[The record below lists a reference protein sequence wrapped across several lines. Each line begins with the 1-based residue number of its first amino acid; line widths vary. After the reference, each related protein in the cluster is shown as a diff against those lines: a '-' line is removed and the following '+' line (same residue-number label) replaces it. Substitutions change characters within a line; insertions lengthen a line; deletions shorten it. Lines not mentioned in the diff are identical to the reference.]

1 MKVFKPLKKMI
12 LYLILAILLLVI
24 QAICEL
30 NLPSYTSNIINIG
43 IGNKGIES
51 TFPTVLRE
59 QEMSKILVNVN
70 EEDEKK
76 ILNNYNLISLS
87 SISKKEYLVYKNKY
101 PIIDNENIY
110 LYNNK
115 VDISNVM
122 GDAIFNYLNQD
133 KKIDMSLK
141 NASILNYIE
150 NEYKIVGVDTAKIQ
164 SNYIFKTGL
173 IMVLITLLCMVASIG
188 VSYLSSRIASKY
200 AKELRSNV
208 FSKILTFSTVDMK
221 KFGTSSLIT
230 RTTNDI
236 NRVQMLIIMF
246 LRIVVYA
253 PIMGVG
259 AILKVLNSN
268 ASLTWIIGLGI
279 VCIVSLMLTLLFI
292 ALPKFEVV
300 QKLIDKLNLT
310 TREIVTGIPVIRA
323 FSNQRYEE
331 KRFDKVN
338 RDLEKTNL
346 FVERLMSLINPMI
359 SLVMNGVT
367 LLILWEGAKKID
379 IGVINFGDVFALIQ
393 YAMQIIASFIMLS
406 MVSIMIPRAMVS
418 IKRISEI
425 LNYNVSIKDGED
437 AKDIKE
443 VEGLIEFKNVSFK
456 YPNAKEEVL
465 SNINFTAEVGK
476 TTAIIGS
483 TGSGKSTLV
492 NLLPRLYDVTSGE
505 IKLDGV
511 DIKNIKLHDLR
522 NNIGYIAQKGVL
534 FSGTIKSNIKY
545 GNSSISDKQM
555 IFASNVALADEFINS
570 KEGGYNYKI
579 AQGGTNVSGGQKQRL
594 SIARAIAKK
603 PKVYI
608 FDDSF
613 SALDFKTDAKLRKNI
628 KEKLGN
634 VTTLIVAQRISTIMH
649 ADKIVVLEN
658 GKVVGIGTHKELMKK
673 CKVYKEIAT
682 SQLSKEELAWD
693 QERIQMIR

>member
-1 MKVFKPLKKMI
+1 MKVFRPLKKMI
-12 LYLILAILLLVI
+12 LCLFLTVLLLIV

-51 TFPTVLRE
+51 MFPMVLRE

-70 EEDEKK
+70 EKDEKK
-76 ILNNYNLISLS
+76 VLDSYNLISLAN
-87 SISKKEYLVYKNKY
+87 ISKKEYLTYKEKY

-115 VDISNVM
+115 EDISNVM
-122 GDAIFNYLNQD
+122 GDAIFNYLNQN
-133 KKIDMSLK
+133 KKIDMTLK
-141 NASILNYIE
+141 TTSILNYIE
-150 NEYKIVGVDTAKIQ
+150 SEYKVVGVDPGKIQ

-173 IMVLITLLCMVASIG
+173 IMILITLLCMAASIG

-200 AKELRSNV
+200 AKELRSSV

-236 NRVQMLIIMF
+236 NRVQMLVIMF
-246 LRIVVYA
+246 LRVVVYA
-253 PIMGVG
+253 PIMGIG

-279 VCIVSLMLTLLFI
+279 VCIISLMLTLLFI

-323 FSNQRYEE
+323 FSNQKHEE

-338 RDLEKTNL
+338 SDLEKTNL
-346 FVERLMSLINPMI
+346 FVERLMSLVNPMI

-393 YAMQIIASFIMLS
+393 YAIQIIASFIMLS

-418 IKRISEI
+418 IKRISEL
-425 LNYNVSIKDGED
+425 LNYNVSIKDSEN

-443 VEGLIEFKNVSFK
+443 VEGLIEFRNVSFK

-511 DIKNIKLHDLR
+511 DIKDIKLHDLR
-522 NNIGYIAQKGVL
+522 DNIGYIAQKGVL

-555 IFASNVALADEFINS
+555 VFASNIALADEFINS
-570 KEGGYNYKI
+570 KEEGYNYKI

-603 PKVYI
+603 PKVYV

-682 SQLSKEELAWD
+682 SQLSKEELA
-693 QERIQMIR
+693 

>member
-115 VDISNVM
+115 ENISNVM

-682 SQLSKEELAWD
+682 SQLSKEELA
-693 QERIQMIR
+693 

>member
-70 EEDEKK
+70 HKDEKK
-76 ILNNYNLISLS
+76 ILNSYNLISLT

-115 VDISNVM
+115 ENISNVM

-555 IFASNVALADEFINS
+555 IFASNVSLADEFINS

-682 SQLSKEELAWD
+682 SQLSKEELA
-693 QERIQMIR
+693 

>member
-12 LYLILAILLLVI
+12 LYLSLAILLLVI

-51 TFPTVLRE
+51 MSPTVLRE
-59 QEMSKILVNVN
+59 QEMGKILVNVN
-70 EEDEKK
+70 HKDEKK
-76 ILNNYNLISLS
+76 ILNNYNLISLT
-87 SISKKEYLVYKNKY
+87 SISKKEYLAYKNKY

-115 VDISNVM
+115 EDISNVM

-425 LNYNVSIKDGED
+425 LNYNVSIKDSED

-522 NNIGYIAQKGVL
+522 DNIGYIAQKGVL

-682 SQLSKEELAWD
+682 SQLSKEELA
-693 QERIQMIR
+693 

>member
-511 DIKNIKLHDLR
+511 DIKNIKLYDLR

-682 SQLSKEELAWD
+682 SQLSKEELA
-693 QERIQMIR
+693 

>member
-70 EEDEKK
+70 EEDEKM
-76 ILNNYNLISLS
+76 ILNNYNLISLT

-323 FSNQRYEE
+323 FGNQRYEE

-425 LNYNVSIKDGED
+425 LNYNVSIKDDED

-682 SQLSKEELAWD
+682 SQLSKEELA
-693 QERIQMIR
+693 

>member
-12 LYLILAILLLVI
+12 LYLSLAILLLVI

-51 TFPTVLRE
+51 MFPTVLRE
-59 QEMSKILVNVN
+59 QEMGKILVNVN
-70 EEDEKK
+70 HKDEKK
-76 ILNNYNLISLS
+76 ILNNYNLISLT
-87 SISKKEYLVYKNKY
+87 SISKKEYLAYKNKY

-115 VDISNVM
+115 EDISNVM

-188 VSYLSSRIASKY
+188 VSYLSARIASKY

-425 LNYNVSIKDGED
+425 LNYNVSIKDSEE

-522 NNIGYIAQKGVL
+522 DNIGYIAQKGVL

-628 KEKLGN
+628 KEKLGD

-649 ADKIVVLEN
+649 ADKIVVLED

-682 SQLSKEELAWD
+682 SQLSKEELA
-693 QERIQMIR
+693 

>member
-1 MKVFKPLKKMI
+1 MKVFRPLKKMI
-12 LYLILAILLLVI
+12 LCLFLTVLLLVV

-51 TFPTVLRE
+51 MFPMVLRE

-70 EEDEKK
+70 EKDEKK
-76 ILNNYNLISLS
+76 VLDSYNLISLAN
-87 SISKKEYLVYKNKY
+87 ISKKEYLTYKEKY

-115 VDISNVM
+115 EDISNVM
-122 GDAIFNYLNQD
+122 GDAIFNYLNQN
-133 KKIDMSLK
+133 KKIDMTLK
-141 NASILNYIE
+141 TTSILNYIE
-150 NEYKIVGVDTAKIQ
+150 SEYKVVGVDTGKIQ

-173 IMVLITLLCMVASIG
+173 IMILITLLCMAASIG

-200 AKELRSNV
+200 AKELRSSV

-236 NRVQMLIIMF
+236 NRVQMLVIMF
-246 LRIVVYA
+246 LRVVVYA
-253 PIMGVG
+253 PIMGIG

-279 VCIVSLMLTLLFI
+279 VCIISLMLTLLFI

-323 FSNQRYEE
+323 FSNQKHEE

-338 RDLEKTNL
+338 SDLEKTNL

-393 YAMQIIASFIMLS
+393 YAIQIIASFIMLS

-418 IKRISEI
+418 IKRISEL
-425 LNYNVSIKDGED
+425 LNYNVSIKDSEN

-443 VEGLIEFKNVSFK
+443 VEGLIEFRNVSFK

-522 NNIGYIAQKGVL
+522 DNIGYIAQKGVL
-534 FSGTIKSNIKY
+534 FSGTVKSNIKY

-555 IFASNVALADEFINS
+555 VFASNIALADEFINS
-570 KEGGYNYKI
+570 KEEGYNYKI

-603 PKVYI
+603 PKVYV

-682 SQLSKEELAWD
+682 SQLSKEELA
-693 QERIQMIR
+693 

>member
-70 EEDEKK
+70 HKDEKK

-87 SISKKEYLVYKNKY
+87 TISKKEYLVYKNKY

-115 VDISNVM
+115 ENISNVM

-682 SQLSKEELAWD
+682 SQLSKEELA
-693 QERIQMIR
+693 

>member
-59 QEMSKILVNVN
+59 QEMSKILVNVDHK
-70 EEDEKK
+70 DEKK
-76 ILNNYNLISLS
+76 ILNNYNLISLT

-682 SQLSKEELAWD
+682 SQLSKEELA
-693 QERIQMIR
+693 

>member
-87 SISKKEYLVYKNKY
+87 TISKKEYLVYKNKY

-682 SQLSKEELAWD
+682 SQLSKEELA
-693 QERIQMIR
+693 

>member
-1 MKVFKPLKKMI
+1 MKVFRPLKKMI
-12 LYLILAILLLVI
+12 LCLFLTVLLLVV

-51 TFPTVLRE
+51 MFPMVLRE

-76 ILNNYNLISLS
+76 VLDSYNLISLAN
-87 SISKKEYLVYKNKY
+87 ISKKEYLTYKEKY

-115 VDISNVM
+115 EDISNVM
-122 GDAIFNYLNQD
+122 GDAIFNYLNQN
-133 KKIDMSLK
+133 KKIDMTLK
-141 NASILNYIE
+141 TTSILNYIE
-150 NEYKIVGVDTAKIQ
+150 SEYKVVGVDTGKIQ

-173 IMVLITLLCMVASIG
+173 IMILITLLCMVVSIG

-200 AKELRSNV
+200 AKELRSSV

-236 NRVQMLIIMF
+236 NRVQMLVIMF
-246 LRIVVYA
+246 LRVVVYA
-253 PIMGVG
+253 PIMGIG

-279 VCIVSLMLTLLFI
+279 VCIISLMLTLLFI

-323 FSNQRYEE
+323 FSNQKHEE

-338 RDLEKTNL
+338 SDLEKTNL
-346 FVERLMSLINPMI
+346 FVERLMSLVNPMI

-393 YAMQIIASFIMLS
+393 YAIQIIASFIMLS

-418 IKRISEI
+418 IKRISEL
-425 LNYNVSIKDGED
+425 LNYNVSIKDSEN

-511 DIKNIKLHDLR
+511 DIKDIKLHDLR
-522 NNIGYIAQKGVL
+522 DNIGYIAQKGVL
-534 FSGTIKSNIKY
+534 FSGTVKSNIKY

-555 IFASNVALADEFINS
+555 VFASNIALADEFINS
-570 KEGGYNYKI
+570 KEEGYNYKI

-682 SQLSKEELAWD
+682 SQLSKEELA
-693 QERIQMIR
+693 

>member
-1 MKVFKPLKKMI
+1 MKVFRPLKKMI
-12 LYLILAILLLVI
+12 LCLFLTVLLLIV

-51 TFPTVLRE
+51 MFPMVLRE

-70 EEDEKK
+70 EKDEKK
-76 ILNNYNLISLS
+76 VLDSYNLISLAN
-87 SISKKEYLVYKNKY
+87 ISKKEYLTYKEKY

-115 VDISNVM
+115 EDISNVM
-122 GDAIFNYLNQD
+122 GDAIFNYLNQN
-133 KKIDMSLK
+133 KKIDMTLK
-141 NASILNYIE
+141 TTSILNYIE
-150 NEYKIVGVDTAKIQ
+150 SEYKVVGVDTGKIQ
-164 SNYIFKTGL
+164 SNYIFRTGL
-173 IMVLITLLCMVASIG
+173 IMILITLLCMAASIG

-200 AKELRSNV
+200 AKELRSSV

-236 NRVQMLIIMF
+236 NRVQMLVIMF
-246 LRIVVYA
+246 LRVVVYA
-253 PIMGVG
+253 PIMGIG

-279 VCIVSLMLTLLFI
+279 VCIISLMLTLLFI

-323 FSNQRYEE
+323 FSNQKHEE

-338 RDLEKTNL
+338 SDLEKTNL

-367 LLILWEGAKKID
+367 LLILWDGAKKID

-393 YAMQIIASFIMLS
+393 YAIQIIASFIMLS

-418 IKRISEI
+418 IKRISEL
-425 LNYNVSIKDGED
+425 LNYNVSIKDSEN

-443 VEGLIEFKNVSFK
+443 VEGLIEFRNVSFK

-511 DIKNIKLHDLR
+511 DIKDIKLHDLR
-522 NNIGYIAQKGVL
+522 DNIGYIAQKGVL
-534 FSGTIKSNIKY
+534 FSGTVKSNIKY

-555 IFASNVALADEFINS
+555 VFASNIALADEFINS
-570 KEGGYNYKI
+570 KEEGYNYKI

-682 SQLSKEELAWD
+682 SQLSKEELA
-693 QERIQMIR
+693 

>member
-1 MKVFKPLKKMI
+1 MKVFRPLKKMI
-12 LYLILAILLLVI
+12 LCLFLTVLLLIV

-51 TFPTVLRE
+51 MFPMVLRE

-70 EEDEKK
+70 EKDEKK
-76 ILNNYNLISLS
+76 VLDSYNLISLAN
-87 SISKKEYLVYKNKY
+87 ISKKEYLTYKEKY

-115 VDISNVM
+115 EDISNVM
-122 GDAIFNYLNQD
+122 GDAIFNYLNQN
-133 KKIDMSLK
+133 KKIDMTLK
-141 NASILNYIE
+141 TTSILNYIE
-150 NEYKIVGVDTAKIQ
+150 SEYKVVGVDTGKIQ

-173 IMVLITLLCMVASIG
+173 IMILITLLCMVVSIG

-200 AKELRSNV
+200 AKELRSSV

-236 NRVQMLIIMF
+236 NRVQMLVIMF
-246 LRIVVYA
+246 LRVVVYA
-253 PIMGVG
+253 PIMGIG

-279 VCIVSLMLTLLFI
+279 VCIISLMLTLLFI

-323 FSNQRYEE
+323 FSNQKHEE
-331 KRFDKVN
+331 KRFGKVN

-346 FVERLMSLINPMI
+346 FVERLMSLVNPMI

-393 YAMQIIASFIMLS
+393 YAIQIIASFIMLS

-418 IKRISEI
+418 IKRISEL
-425 LNYNVSIKDGED
+425 LNYNVSIKDSEN

-443 VEGLIEFKNVSFK
+443 VEGLIEFRNVSFK

-511 DIKNIKLHDLR
+511 DIKDIKLHDLR
-522 NNIGYIAQKGVL
+522 DNIGYIAQKGVL
-534 FSGTIKSNIKY
+534 FSGTVKSNIKY

-555 IFASNVALADEFINS
+555 VFASNIALADEFINS
-570 KEGGYNYKI
+570 KEEGYNYKI

-682 SQLSKEELAWD
+682 SQLSKEELA
-693 QERIQMIR
+693 

>member
-76 ILNNYNLISLS
+76 ILNNYNLISLT

-115 VDISNVM
+115 ENISNVM

-465 SNINFTAEVGK
+465 SNINFTAEIGK

-682 SQLSKEELAWD
+682 SQLSKEELA
-693 QERIQMIR
+693 

>member
-87 SISKKEYLVYKNKY
+87 SISKKEYLAYKNKY

-511 DIKNIKLHDLR
+511 DIKNIKLYDLR

-682 SQLSKEELAWD
+682 SQLSKEELA
-693 QERIQMIR
+693 

>member
-1 MKVFKPLKKMI
+1 MKVFRPLKKMI
-12 LYLILAILLLVI
+12 LCLFLTVLLLVV

-51 TFPTVLRE
+51 MFPMVLRE

-70 EEDEKK
+70 EKDEKK
-76 ILNNYNLISLS
+76 VLDSYNLISLAN
-87 SISKKEYLVYKNKY
+87 ISKKEYLTYKEKY

-115 VDISNVM
+115 DDISNVM
-122 GDAIFNYLNQD
+122 GDAIFNYLNQN
-133 KKIDMSLK
+133 KKIDMTLK
-141 NASILNYIE
+141 TTSILNYIE
-150 NEYKIVGVDTAKIQ
+150 SEYKVVGVDTGKIQ

-173 IMVLITLLCMVASIG
+173 IMILITLLCMAASIG

-200 AKELRSNV
+200 AKELRSSV

-236 NRVQMLIIMF
+236 NRVQMLVIMF
-246 LRIVVYA
+246 LRVVVYA
-253 PIMGVG
+253 PIMGIG

-279 VCIVSLMLTLLFI
+279 VCIISLMLTLLFI

-323 FSNQRYEE
+323 FSNQKHEE

-338 RDLEKTNL
+338 SDLEKTNL
-346 FVERLMSLINPMI
+346 FVERLMSLVNPMI

-393 YAMQIIASFIMLS
+393 YAIQIIASFIMLS

-511 DIKNIKLHDLR
+511 DIKDIKLHDLR
-522 NNIGYIAQKGVL
+522 DNIGYIAQKGVL
-534 FSGTIKSNIKY
+534 FSGTVKSNIKY

-555 IFASNVALADEFINS
+555 VFASNIALADEFINS
-570 KEGGYNYKI
+570 KEEGYNYKI

-603 PKVYI
+603 PKVYV

-682 SQLSKEELAWD
+682 SQLSKEELA
-693 QERIQMIR
+693 

>member
-1 MKVFKPLKKMI
+1 MKVFRPLKKMI
-12 LYLILAILLLVI
+12 LCLFLTVLLLIV

-51 TFPTVLRE
+51 MFPMVLRE

-76 ILNNYNLISLS
+76 VLDSYNLISLAN
-87 SISKKEYLVYKNKY
+87 ISKKEYLTYKEKY

-115 VDISNVM
+115 EDISNVM
-122 GDAIFNYLNQD
+122 GDAIFNYLNQN
-133 KKIDMSLK
+133 KKIDMTLK
-141 NASILNYIE
+141 TTSILNYIE
-150 NEYKIVGVDTAKIQ
+150 SEYKVVGVDTGKIQ

-173 IMVLITLLCMVASIG
+173 IMILITLLCMAASIG
-188 VSYLSSRIASKY
+188 VNYLSSRIASKY
-200 AKELRSNV
+200 AKELRSSV

-236 NRVQMLIIMF
+236 NRVQMLVIMF
-246 LRIVVYA
+246 LRVVVYA
-253 PIMGVG
+253 PIMGIG

-279 VCIVSLMLTLLFI
+279 VCIISLMLTLLFI

-323 FSNQRYEE
+323 FSNQKHEE

-338 RDLEKTNL
+338 SDLEKTNL

-393 YAMQIIASFIMLS
+393 YAIQIIASFIMLS

-418 IKRISEI
+418 IKRISEL
-425 LNYNVSIKDGED
+425 LNYNVSIKDSEN

-443 VEGLIEFKNVSFK
+443 VEGLIEFRDVSFK

-511 DIKNIKLHDLR
+511 DIKDIKLHDLR
-522 NNIGYIAQKGVL
+522 DNIGYIAQKGVL
-534 FSGTIKSNIKY
+534 FSGTVKSNIKY

-555 IFASNVALADEFINS
+555 VFASNIALADEFINS
-570 KEGGYNYKI
+570 KEEGYNYKI

-603 PKVYI
+603 PKVYV

-682 SQLSKEELAWD
+682 SQLSKEELA
-693 QERIQMIR
+693 

>member
-1 MKVFKPLKKMI
+1 MEVFRPLKKMI
-12 LYLILAILLLVI
+12 LCLFLTVLLLVV

-51 TFPTVLRE
+51 MFPMVLRE
-59 QEMSKILVNVN
+59 QEMSKILANVS

-76 ILNNYNLISLS
+76 VLDSYNLISLAN
-87 SISKKEYLVYKNKY
+87 ISKKEYLTYKEKY

-115 VDISNVM
+115 EDISNVM
-122 GDAIFNYLNQD
+122 GDAIFNYLNQN
-133 KKIDMSLK
+133 KKIDMTLK
-141 NASILNYIE
+141 TTSILNYIE
-150 NEYKIVGVDTAKIQ
+150 SEYKVVGVDTGKIQ

-173 IMVLITLLCMVASIG
+173 IMILITLLCMAASIG

-200 AKELRSNV
+200 AKELRSSV

-236 NRVQMLIIMF
+236 NRVQMLVIMF
-246 LRIVVYA
+246 LRVVVYA
-253 PIMGVG
+253 PIMGIG

-279 VCIVSLMLTLLFI
+279 VCIISLMLTLLFI

-323 FSNQRYEE
+323 FSNQKHEE

-338 RDLEKTNL
+338 SDLEKTNL

-393 YAMQIIASFIMLS
+393 YAIQIIASFIMLS

-418 IKRISEI
+418 IKRISEL
-425 LNYNVSIKDGED
+425 LNYNVSIKDSEN

-511 DIKNIKLHDLR
+511 DIKDIKLHDLR
-522 NNIGYIAQKGVL
+522 DNIGYIAQKGVL
-534 FSGTIKSNIKY
+534 FSGTVKSNIKY

-555 IFASNVALADEFINS
+555 VFASNIALADEFINS
-570 KEGGYNYKI
+570 KEEGYNYKI

-682 SQLSKEELAWD
+682 SQLSKEELA
-693 QERIQMIR
+693 

>member
-70 EEDEKK
+70 HKDEKK

-87 SISKKEYLVYKNKY
+87 TISKKEYLVYKNKY

-115 VDISNVM
+115 EDISNVM

-511 DIKNIKLHDLR
+511 DIKNIKLYDLR

-682 SQLSKEELAWD
+682 SQLSKEELA
-693 QERIQMIR
+693 

>member
-1 MKVFKPLKKMI
+1 MKVFRPLKKMI
-12 LYLILAILLLVI
+12 LCLFLTVLLLVV

-51 TFPTVLRE
+51 MFPMVLRE
-59 QEMSKILVNVN
+59 QEMSKILANVS

-76 ILNNYNLISLS
+76 VLDSYNLISLAN
-87 SISKKEYLVYKNKY
+87 ISKKEYLTYKEKY

-115 VDISNVM
+115 EDISNVM
-122 GDAIFNYLNQD
+122 GDAIFNYLNQN
-133 KKIDMSLK
+133 KKIDMTLK
-141 NASILNYIE
+141 TTSILNYIE
-150 NEYKIVGVDTAKIQ
+150 SEYKVVGVDTGKIQ

-173 IMVLITLLCMVASIG
+173 IMILITLLCMVVSIG

-200 AKELRSNV
+200 AKELRSSV

-236 NRVQMLIIMF
+236 NRVQMLVIMF
-246 LRIVVYA
+246 LRVVVYA
-253 PIMGVG
+253 PIIGIG

-279 VCIVSLMLTLLFI
+279 VCIISLMLTLLFI

-323 FSNQRYEE
+323 FSNQKHEE

-338 RDLEKTNL
+338 SDLEKTNL

-393 YAMQIIASFIMLS
+393 YAIQIIASFIMLS

-418 IKRISEI
+418 IKRISEL
-425 LNYNVSIKDGED
+425 LNYNVSIKDSEN

-511 DIKNIKLHDLR
+511 DIKDIKLHDLR
-522 NNIGYIAQKGVL
+522 DNIGYIAQKGVL
-534 FSGTIKSNIKY
+534 FSGTVKSNIKY

-555 IFASNVALADEFINS
+555 VFASNIALADEFINS
-570 KEGGYNYKI
+570 KEEGYNYKI

-603 PKVYI
+603 PKVYV

-682 SQLSKEELAWD
+682 SQLSKEELA
-693 QERIQMIR
+693 

>member
-1 MKVFKPLKKMI
+1 MKVFRPLKKMI
-12 LYLILAILLLVI
+12 LCLFLTVLLLIV

-51 TFPTVLRE
+51 MFPMVLRE

-70 EEDEKK
+70 EKDEKK
-76 ILNNYNLISLS
+76 VLDSYNLISLAN
-87 SISKKEYLVYKNKY
+87 ISKKEYLTYKEKY

-115 VDISNVM
+115 EDISNVM
-122 GDAIFNYLNQD
+122 GDDIFNYLNQN
-133 KKIDMSLK
+133 KKIDMTLK
-141 NASILNYIE
+141 TTSILNYIE
-150 NEYKIVGVDTAKIQ
+150 SEYKVVGVDTGKIQ

-173 IMVLITLLCMVASIG
+173 IMILITLLCMAASIG

-200 AKELRSNV
+200 AKELRSSV

-236 NRVQMLIIMF
+236 NRVQMLVIMF
-246 LRIVVYA
+246 LRVVVYA
-253 PIMGVG
+253 PIMGIG

-279 VCIVSLMLTLLFI
+279 VCIISLMLTLLFI

-323 FSNQRYEE
+323 FSNQKHEE

-338 RDLEKTNL
+338 SDLEKTNL
-346 FVERLMSLINPMI
+346 FVERLMSLVNPMI

-393 YAMQIIASFIMLS
+393 YAIQIIASFIMLS

-418 IKRISEI
+418 IKRISEL
-425 LNYNVSIKDGED
+425 LNYNVSIKDSEN

-443 VEGLIEFKNVSFK
+443 VEGLIEFRNVSFK

-511 DIKNIKLHDLR
+511 DIKDIKLHDLR
-522 NNIGYIAQKGVL
+522 DNIGYIAQKGVL

-555 IFASNVALADEFINS
+555 VFASNIALADEFINS
-570 KEGGYNYKI
+570 KEEGYNYKI

-603 PKVYI
+603 PKVYV

-682 SQLSKEELAWD
+682 SQLSKEELA
-693 QERIQMIR
+693 

>member
-70 EEDEKK
+70 HKDEKK

-122 GDAIFNYLNQD
+122 EDAIFNYLNQD

-682 SQLSKEELAWD
+682 SQLSKEELA
-693 QERIQMIR
+693 

>member
-1 MKVFKPLKKMI
+1 MKVFRPLKKMI
-12 LYLILAILLLVI
+12 LCLFLTVLLLVV

-51 TFPTVLRE
+51 MFPMVLRE
-59 QEMSKILVNVN
+59 QEMSKILANVS

-76 ILNNYNLISLS
+76 VLDSYNLISLAN
-87 SISKKEYLVYKNKY
+87 ISKKEYLTYKEKY

-115 VDISNVM
+115 EDISNVM
-122 GDAIFNYLNQD
+122 GDAIFNYLNQN
-133 KKIDMSLK
+133 KKIDMTLK
-141 NASILNYIE
+141 TTSILNYIE
-150 NEYKIVGVDTAKIQ
+150 SEYKVVGVDTGKIQ
-164 SNYIFKTGL
+164 SNYIFRTGL
-173 IMVLITLLCMVASIG
+173 IMILITLLCMAASIG

-200 AKELRSNV
+200 AKELRSSV

-236 NRVQMLIIMF
+236 NRVQMLVIMF
-246 LRIVVYA
+246 LRVVVYA
-253 PIMGVG
+253 PIMGIG

-279 VCIVSLMLTLLFI
+279 VCIISLMLTLLFI

-323 FSNQRYEE
+323 FSNQKHEE

-338 RDLEKTNL
+338 SDLEKTNL

-393 YAMQIIASFIMLS
+393 YAIQIIASFIMLS

-418 IKRISEI
+418 IKRISEL
-425 LNYNVSIKDGED
+425 LNYNVSIKDSEN

-443 VEGLIEFKNVSFK
+443 VEGLIEFRNVSFK

-511 DIKNIKLHDLR
+511 DIKDIKLHDLR
-522 NNIGYIAQKGVL
+522 DNIGYIAQKGVL

-555 IFASNVALADEFINS
+555 VFASNIALADDFINS
-570 KEGGYNYKI
+570 KEEGYNYKI

-603 PKVYI
+603 PKVYV

-682 SQLSKEELAWD
+682 SQLSKEELA
-693 QERIQMIR
+693 

>member
-522 NNIGYIAQKGVL
+522 DNIGYIAQKGVL

-649 ADKIVVLEN
+649 ADKIVVLED

-682 SQLSKEELAWD
+682 SQLSKEELA
-693 QERIQMIR
+693 

>member
-70 EEDEKK
+70 HKDEKR
-76 ILNNYNLISLS
+76 ILNNYNLISLT

-115 VDISNVM
+115 ENISNVM

-188 VSYLSSRIASKY
+188 VSYLSARIASKY

-628 KEKLGN
+628 KEKLGD

-649 ADKIVVLEN
+649 ADKIVVLED

-673 CKVYKEIAT
+673 CRVYKEIAT
-682 SQLSKEELAWD
+682 SQLSKEELA
-693 QERIQMIR
+693 

>member
-1 MKVFKPLKKMI
+1 MEVFRPLKKMI
-12 LYLILAILLLVI
+12 LCLFLTVLLLVV

-51 TFPTVLRE
+51 MFPMVLRE

-76 ILNNYNLISLS
+76 VLDSYNLISLAN
-87 SISKKEYLVYKNKY
+87 ISKKEYLTYKEKY

-115 VDISNVM
+115 EDISNVM

-133 KKIDMSLK
+133 KKIDMTLRTT
-141 NASILNYIE
+141 SILNYIE
-150 NEYKIVGVDTAKIQ
+150 SEYKVVGVDTGKIQ
-164 SNYIFKTGL
+164 SNYIFRTGL
-173 IMVLITLLCMVASIG
+173 IMILITLLCMAASIG

-200 AKELRSNV
+200 AKELRSSV

-236 NRVQMLIIMF
+236 NRVQMLVIMF
-246 LRIVVYA
+246 LRVVVYA
-253 PIMGVG
+253 PIMGIG

-279 VCIVSLMLTLLFI
+279 VCIISLMLTLLFI

-323 FSNQRYEE
+323 FSNQKHEE

-338 RDLEKTNL
+338 SDLEKTNL

-393 YAMQIIASFIMLS
+393 YAIQIIASFIMLS

-418 IKRISEI
+418 IKRISEL
-425 LNYNVSIKDGED
+425 LNYNVSIKDSEN

-511 DIKNIKLHDLR
+511 DIKDIKLHDLR
-522 NNIGYIAQKGVL
+522 DNIGYIAQKGVL
-534 FSGTIKSNIKY
+534 FSGTVKSNIKY

-555 IFASNVALADEFINS
+555 VFASNIALADEFINS
-570 KEGGYNYKI
+570 KEEGYNYKI

-603 PKVYI
+603 PKVYV

-682 SQLSKEELAWD
+682 SQLSKEELA
-693 QERIQMIR
+693 

>member
-70 EEDEKK
+70 HKDEKK

-115 VDISNVM
+115 ENISNVM

-511 DIKNIKLHDLR
+511 DIKNIKLYDLR

-682 SQLSKEELAWD
+682 SQLSKEELA
-693 QERIQMIR
+693 

>member
-1 MKVFKPLKKMI
+1 MKVFRPLKKMI
-12 LYLILAILLLVI
+12 LCLFLTVLLLIV

-51 TFPTVLRE
+51 MFPMVLRE

-76 ILNNYNLISLS
+76 VLDSYNLISLAN
-87 SISKKEYLVYKNKY
+87 ISKKEYLTYKEKY

-115 VDISNVM
+115 EDISNVM
-122 GDAIFNYLNQD
+122 GDAIFNYLNQN
-133 KKIDMSLK
+133 KKIDMTLK
-141 NASILNYIE
+141 TTSILNYIE
-150 NEYKIVGVDTAKIQ
+150 SEYKVVGVDTGKIQ

-173 IMVLITLLCMVASIG
+173 IMILITLLCMVVSIG

-200 AKELRSNV
+200 AKELRSSV

-236 NRVQMLIIMF
+236 NRVQMLVIMF
-246 LRIVVYA
+246 LRVVVYA
-253 PIMGVG
+253 PIMGIG

-279 VCIVSLMLTLLFI
+279 VCIISLMLTLLFI

-323 FSNQRYEE
+323 FSNQKHEE
-331 KRFDKVN
+331 KRFGKVN

-393 YAMQIIASFIMLS
+393 YAIQIIASFIMLS

-418 IKRISEI
+418 IKRISEL
-425 LNYNVSIKDGED
+425 LNYNVSIKDSEN

-443 VEGLIEFKNVSFK
+443 VEGLIEFRNVSFK

-511 DIKNIKLHDLR
+511 DIKDIKLHDLR
-522 NNIGYIAQKGVL
+522 DNIGYIAQKGVL
-534 FSGTIKSNIKY
+534 FSGTVKSNIKY

-555 IFASNVALADEFINS
+555 VFASNIALADDFINS
-570 KEGGYNYKI
+570 KEEGYNYKI

-682 SQLSKEELAWD
+682 SQLSKEELA
-693 QERIQMIR
+693 

>member
-1 MKVFKPLKKMI
+1 MKIFKPLKKMV
-12 LYLILAILLLVI
+12 LYLSLAILLLVI

-51 TFPTVLRE
+51 MFPTVLRE

-70 EEDEKK
+70 HKDEKK
-76 ILNNYNLISLS
+76 ILNNYNLISLT
-87 SISKKEYLVYKNKY
+87 SISKKEYLSYKNKY

-115 VDISNVM
+115 EDISNVM

-418 IKRISEI
+418 IRRISEI
-425 LNYNVSIKDGED
+425 LNYNVSIKDSED

-682 SQLSKEELAWD
+682 SQLSKEELA
-693 QERIQMIR
+693 

>member
-1 MKVFKPLKKMI
+1 MEVFRPLKKMI
-12 LYLILAILLLVI
+12 LCLFLTVLLLVV

-51 TFPTVLRE
+51 MFPMVLRE

-70 EEDEKK
+70 EKDEKK
-76 ILNNYNLISLS
+76 VLDSYNLISLAN
-87 SISKKEYLVYKNKY
+87 ISKKEYLTYKEKY

-115 VDISNVM
+115 EDISNVM
-122 GDAIFNYLNQD
+122 GDAIFNYLNQN
-133 KKIDMSLK
+133 KKIDMTLK
-141 NASILNYIE
+141 TTSILNYIE
-150 NEYKIVGVDTAKIQ
+150 SEYKVVGVDTGKIQ

-173 IMVLITLLCMVASIG
+173 IMILITLLCMVASIG

-200 AKELRSNV
+200 AKELRSSV

-236 NRVQMLIIMF
+236 NRVQMLVIMF
-246 LRIVVYA
+246 LRVVVYA
-253 PIMGVG
+253 PIMGIG

-279 VCIVSLMLTLLFI
+279 VCIISLMLTLLFI
-292 ALPKFEVV
+292 ALPRFEVV

-323 FSNQRYEE
+323 FSNQKHEE

-338 RDLEKTNL
+338 SDLEKTNL
-346 FVERLMSLINPMI
+346 FVERLMSLVNPMI

-393 YAMQIIASFIMLS
+393 YAIQIIASFIMLS

-418 IKRISEI
+418 IKRISEL
-425 LNYNVSIKDGED
+425 LNYNVSIKDSEN

-511 DIKNIKLHDLR
+511 DIKDIKLHDLR
-522 NNIGYIAQKGVL
+522 DNIGYIAQKGVL

-555 IFASNVALADEFINS
+555 VFASNIALADEFINS
-570 KEGGYNYKI
+570 KEEGYNYKI

-682 SQLSKEELAWD
+682 SQLSKEELA
-693 QERIQMIR
+693 

>member
-12 LYLILAILLLVI
+12 LYLSLAILLLVI

-51 TFPTVLRE
+51 MFPTVLRE

-70 EEDEKK
+70 HKDEKK
-76 ILNNYNLISLS
+76 ILNNYNLISLT
-87 SISKKEYLVYKNKY
+87 SISKKEYLSYKNKY

-115 VDISNVM
+115 EDISNVM

-418 IKRISEI
+418 IRRISEI
-425 LNYNVSIKDGED
+425 LNYNVSIKDSED
-437 AKDIKE
+437 VKDIKE

-594 SIARAIAKK
+594 SIARAIAKN

-649 ADKIVVLEN
+649 ADKIVVLED

-682 SQLSKEELAWD
+682 SQLSKEELA
-693 QERIQMIR
+693 

>member
-492 NLLPRLYDVTSGE
+492 NLLPRLYDVTSGK

-682 SQLSKEELAWD
+682 SQLSKEELA
-693 QERIQMIR
+693 

>member
-70 EEDEKK
+70 HKDEKK
-76 ILNNYNLISLS
+76 ILNNYNLISLT

-483 TGSGKSTLV
+483 TGSGKSTLI

-649 ADKIVVLEN
+649 ADKIVVLED

-682 SQLSKEELAWD
+682 SQLSKEELA
-693 QERIQMIR
+693 

>member
-1 MKVFKPLKKMI
+1 MKVFRPLKKMI
-12 LYLILAILLLVI
+12 LCLFLTVLLLVV

-51 TFPTVLRE
+51 MFPMVLRE

-76 ILNNYNLISLS
+76 VLDSYNLISLAN
-87 SISKKEYLVYKNKY
+87 ISKKEYLTYKEKY

-115 VDISNVM
+115 EDISNVM
-122 GDAIFNYLNQD
+122 GDAIFNYLNQN
-133 KKIDMSLK
+133 KKIDMTLK
-141 NASILNYIE
+141 TTSILNYIE
-150 NEYKIVGVDTAKIQ
+150 SEYKVVGVDTGKIQ

-173 IMVLITLLCMVASIG
+173 IMILITLLCMAASIG

-200 AKELRSNV
+200 AKELRSSV

-236 NRVQMLIIMF
+236 NRVQMLVIMF
-246 LRIVVYA
+246 LRVVVYA
-253 PIMGVG
+253 PIMGIG

-279 VCIVSLMLTLLFI
+279 VCIISLMLTLLFI

-323 FSNQRYEE
+323 FSNQKHEE

-338 RDLEKTNL
+338 SDLEKTNL

-393 YAMQIIASFIMLS
+393 YAIQIIASFIMLS

-418 IKRISEI
+418 IKRISEL
-425 LNYNVSIKDGED
+425 LNYNVSIKDSENV
-437 AKDIKE
+437 KDIK
-443 VEGLIEFKNVSFK
+443 FKNL
-456 YPNAKEEVL
+456 YAK
-465 SNINFTAEVGK
+465 G
-476 TTAIIGS
+476 
-483 TGSGKSTLV
+483 
-492 NLLPRLYDVTSGE
+492 
-505 IKLDGV
+505 
-511 DIKNIKLHDLR
+511 
-522 NNIGYIAQKGVL
+522 
-534 FSGTIKSNIKY
+534 
-545 GNSSISDKQM
+545 
-555 IFASNVALADEFINS
+555 
-570 KEGGYNYKI
+570 
-579 AQGGTNVSGGQKQRL
+579 
-594 SIARAIAKK
+594 
-603 PKVYI
+603 
-608 FDDSF
+608 
-613 SALDFKTDAKLRKNI
+613 DFL
-628 KEKLGN
+628 
-634 VTTLIVAQRISTIMH
+634 
-649 ADKIVVLEN
+649 
-658 GKVVGIGTHKELMKK
+658 
-673 CKVYKEIAT
+673 
-682 SQLSKEELAWD
+682 
-693 QERIQMIR
+693 

>member
-1 MKVFKPLKKMI
+1 MKVFRPLKKMI
-12 LYLILAILLLVI
+12 LCLFLTVLLLVV

-51 TFPTVLRE
+51 MFPMVLRE
-59 QEMSKILVNVN
+59 QEMSKILANVS

-76 ILNNYNLISLS
+76 VLDSYNLISLAN
-87 SISKKEYLVYKNKY
+87 ISKKEYLTYKEKY

-115 VDISNVM
+115 EDISNVM
-122 GDAIFNYLNQD
+122 GDAIFNYLNQN
-133 KKIDMSLK
+133 KKIDMTLK
-141 NASILNYIE
+141 TTSILNYIE
-150 NEYKIVGVDTAKIQ
+150 SEYKVVGVDTGKIQ

-173 IMVLITLLCMVASIG
+173 IMILITLLCMSASIG

-200 AKELRSNV
+200 AKELRSSV

-236 NRVQMLIIMF
+236 NRVQMLVIMF
-246 LRIVVYA
+246 LRVVVYA
-253 PIMGVG
+253 PIMGIG

-279 VCIVSLMLTLLFI
+279 VCIISLMLTLLFI

-323 FSNQRYEE
+323 FSNQKHEE

-338 RDLEKTNL
+338 SDLEKTNL
-346 FVERLMSLINPMI
+346 FVERLMSLVNPMI

-393 YAMQIIASFIMLS
+393 YAIQIIASFIMLS

-418 IKRISEI
+418 IKRISEL
-425 LNYNVSIKDGED
+425 LNYNVSIKDSEN

-443 VEGLIEFKNVSFK
+443 VEGLIEFRNVSFK

-511 DIKNIKLHDLR
+511 DIKDIKLHDLR
-522 NNIGYIAQKGVL
+522 DNIGYIAQKGVL
-534 FSGTIKSNIKY
+534 FSGTVKSNIKY

-555 IFASNVALADEFINS
+555 VFASNIALADEFINS
-570 KEGGYNYKI
+570 KEEGYNYKI

-682 SQLSKEELAWD
+682 SQLSKEELA
-693 QERIQMIR
+693 

>member
-70 EEDEKK
+70 HKDEKK

-437 AKDIKE
+437 AKDIKD

-682 SQLSKEELAWD
+682 SQLSKEELA
-693 QERIQMIR
+693 

>member
-1 MKVFKPLKKMI
+1 MKVFRPLKKMI
-12 LYLILAILLLVI
+12 LCLFLTVLLLIV

-51 TFPTVLRE
+51 MFPMVLRE

-70 EEDEKK
+70 EKDEKK
-76 ILNNYNLISLS
+76 VLDSYNLISLAN
-87 SISKKEYLVYKNKY
+87 ISKKEYLTYKEKY

-115 VDISNVM
+115 EDISNVM
-122 GDAIFNYLNQD
+122 GDAIFNYLNQN
-133 KKIDMSLK
+133 KKIDMTLK
-141 NASILNYIE
+141 TTSILNYIE
-150 NEYKIVGVDTAKIQ
+150 SEYKVVGVDTGKIQ

-173 IMVLITLLCMVASIG
+173 IMILITLLCMAASIG

-200 AKELRSNV
+200 AKELRSSV
-208 FSKILTFSTVDMK
+208 FSKILTFSTVDIK

-236 NRVQMLIIMF
+236 NRVQMLVIMF
-246 LRIVVYA
+246 LRVVVYA
-253 PIMGVG
+253 PIMGIG

-279 VCIVSLMLTLLFI
+279 VCIISLMLTLLFI

-323 FSNQRYEE
+323 FSNQKHEE

-338 RDLEKTNL
+338 SDLEKTNL
-346 FVERLMSLINPMI
+346 FVERLMSLVNPMI

-393 YAMQIIASFIMLS
+393 YAIQIIASFIMLS

-418 IKRISEI
+418 IKRISEL
-425 LNYNVSIKDGED
+425 LNYNVSIKDSEN

-443 VEGLIEFKNVSFK
+443 VEGLIEFRNVSFK

-511 DIKNIKLHDLR
+511 DIKDIKLHDLR
-522 NNIGYIAQKGVL
+522 DNIGYIAQKGVL
-534 FSGTIKSNIKY
+534 FSGTVKSNIKY

-555 IFASNVALADEFINS
+555 VFASNIALADEFINS
-570 KEGGYNYKI
+570 KEEGYNYKI

-682 SQLSKEELAWD
+682 SQLSKEELA
-693 QERIQMIR
+693 

>member
-1 MKVFKPLKKMI
+1 MKVFRPLKKMI
-12 LYLILAILLLVI
+12 LCLFLTVLLLVV

-51 TFPTVLRE
+51 MFPMVLRE

-76 ILNNYNLISLS
+76 VLDSYNLISLAN
-87 SISKKEYLVYKNKY
+87 ISKKEYLTYKEKY

-115 VDISNVM
+115 EDISNVM
-122 GDAIFNYLNQD
+122 GDAIFNYLNQN
-133 KKIDMSLK
+133 KKIDMTLK
-141 NASILNYIE
+141 TTSILNYIE
-150 NEYKIVGVDTAKIQ
+150 SEYKVVGVDTGKIQ

-173 IMVLITLLCMVASIG
+173 IMILITLLCMVVSIG

-200 AKELRSNV
+200 AKELRSSV

-236 NRVQMLIIMF
+236 NRVQMLVIMF
-246 LRIVVYA
+246 LRVVVYA
-253 PIMGVG
+253 PIMGIG

-279 VCIVSLMLTLLFI
+279 VCIISLMLTLLFI

-323 FSNQRYEE
+323 FSNQKHEE

-338 RDLEKTNL
+338 SDLEKTNL
-346 FVERLMSLINPMI
+346 FVERLMSLVNPMI

-393 YAMQIIASFIMLS
+393 YAIQIIASFIMLS

-418 IKRISEI
+418 IKRISEL
-425 LNYNVSIKDGED
+425 LNYNVSIKDSEN

-443 VEGLIEFKNVSFK
+443 VEGLIEFRNVSFK

-511 DIKNIKLHDLR
+511 DIKDIKLHDLR
-522 NNIGYIAQKGVL
+522 DNIGYIAQKGVL

-555 IFASNVALADEFINS
+555 VFASNIALADEFINS
-570 KEGGYNYKI
+570 KEEGYNYKI

-682 SQLSKEELAWD
+682 SQLSKEELA
-693 QERIQMIR
+693 